1 MLANCYKNCL
11 TLADARKLKSIAFP
25 SISTGAYGYP
35 IQEASHIALQTTK
48 DYMAK
53 ADCKIELIEFVT
65 FLPGDYRIYL
75 RTYQEIFQQPPIASS
90 TC

>member
-35 IQEASHIALQTTK
+35 VQEASHIALQTTK

-53 ADCKIELIEFVT
+53 ADSKIALIEFVT

-75 RTYQEIFQQPPIASS
+75 RAYQEIFQQPPTSS